1 MNLRKEQLI
10 LRCDV
15 SQERFE
21 ALLTN
26 EAIESRFRKLGEDSR
41 VKEASSELANS
52 SKELNR
58 LTQGYGN
65 EGVKVPS
72 FEEVLKIVKLN
83 CIAFIIGT
91 RADDIIFEG
100 KSVWEVVA
108 DNLTAEVFLEELSNA
123 TKKTEEMKNVTLCF
137 NGIMG
142 SIKGLIESMEEE
154 A

>member
-1 MNLRKEQLI
+1 MNLREEQLI

-58 LTQGYGN
+58 LTQGYVN

-91 RADDIIFEG
+91 RADAIIFEE

-123 TKKTEEMKNVTLCF
+123 TKKTEEMKKVTLCF

-142 SIKGLIESMEEE
+142 SIKGFIESMEEE